1 MTYKCHSWPWGTA
14 RLTPHQEA
22 KVTELLKAHP
32 GSIVEKDGWSSGG
45 GHLHDLFRMS
55 DGIIITVH
63 ITEELVEKSAEK
75 WSSIEDY
82 LDAAYA
88 HEGEALGITE
98 RGFGWESEFPDYE
111 NRSWEL

>member
-1 MTYKCHSWPWGTA
+1 MDYTYKCNVWPWGTA

-55 DGIIITVH
+55 DGIIYTVH
-63 ITEELVEKSAEK
+63 ITEELVEKSHEK

-82 LDAAYA
+82 LNTAYLDE
-88 HEGEALGITE
+88 EGEVCE
-98 RGFGWESEFPDYE
+98 RGFGWETEAPDYE
-111 NRSWEL
+111 SRNWEL